1 MGKTQRTPPSSP
13 KQGIEPADHDP
24 IEQQQSYVTNRPNKR
39 QALSNSPASDG
50 LASANLPVTQQ
61 DVREI
66 VTDIVQTQMAFFL
79 TQMNE
84 NFSKTFN
91 KELSSLK
98 NEIENVR
105 SSMDF
110 MNEKFED
117 AMRGQATL
125 AKEMEEIKTQNEI
138 LKGTVNLLNTKLNL
152 LEQNSRMNNVEVQCV
167 PESKNENLNTIIIQI
182 AKTVGCSLTEENI
195 THCTRVAK
203 NDKTNTRPRAII
215 AQLSSIRLR
224 DSFLAAAITFNKL
237 NKENKLNSSHI
248 GIAGEKKPIYIMEHL
263 SPANKSL
270 HAAARIKSKELGYK
284 YVWTRNGRIFMRKS
298 DNTPYIV
305 VKDTDFLNKLQ

>member
-13 KQGIEPADHDP
+13 KQGIEPADHNP

-39 QALSNSPASDG
+39 QALSNHGNIISTVF
-50 LASANLPVTQQ
+50 ANLPVTQQ

-125 AKEMEEIKTQNEI
+125 VKEMEEIKTQNEI
-138 LKGTVNLLNTKLNL
+138 LKGT
-152 LEQNSRMNNVEVQCV
+152 QNSRMNNVEVQCV
-167 PESKNENLNTIIIQI
+167 LESKNENLNTIIIQI

-224 DSFLAAAITFNKL
+224 DTFLAAAITFNKL